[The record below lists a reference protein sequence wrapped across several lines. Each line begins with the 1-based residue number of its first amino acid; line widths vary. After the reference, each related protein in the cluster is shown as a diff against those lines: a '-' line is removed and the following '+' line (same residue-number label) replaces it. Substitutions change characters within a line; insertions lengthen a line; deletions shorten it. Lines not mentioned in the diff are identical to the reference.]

1 MRKAGLRAQQQA
13 EIKVI
18 YDGVE
23 VGLYYADL
31 LVENRILVELK
42 AAKAIDDSH
51 MAQCLNY
58 LKATGLPACLLLNFG
73 RSKLEVRRLGMDRG

>member
-1 MRKAGLRAQQQA
+1 M
-13 EIKVI
+13 
-18 YDGVE
+18 E